1 MNELLKELAEKLGIS
16 TSFTYGCGTIKTSVV
31 GDDVLRFFIESLGYG
46 AKNDE
51 EIRKSLE
58 RLEKRRWQK
67 AAESVYV
74 MTVDEQGFDLV
85 LSEDEAK
92 GEIEVSYAPEG
103 NGDFSCLAVN
113 FSEQERREEGHT
125 AYVRLAAALQDRL
138 APGYYDVKIK
148 TLRGEY
154 KTLLAIAPKE
164 CYGLDTKGKGKLF
177 GFAIQ
182 LYSLKSR
189 RNWGVGDFTDLESM
203 VDILANSG
211 GDVIGLNPL
220 NVLLHDCPESAS
232 PYASTSR
239 LFFPQTAGED

>member
-85 LSEDEAK
+85 LSED
-92 GEIEVSYAPEG
+92 
-103 NGDFSCLAVN
+103 
-113 FSEQERREEGHT
+113 
-125 AYVRLAAALQDRL
+125 
-138 APGYYDVKIK
+138 
-148 TLRGEY
+148 
-154 KTLLAIAPKE
+154 
-164 CYGLDTKGKGKLF
+164 
-177 GFAIQ
+177 
-182 LYSLKSR
+182 
-189 RNWGVGDFTDLESM
+189 
-203 VDILANSG
+203 
-211 GDVIGLNPL
+211 
-220 NVLLHDCPESAS
+220 
-232 PYASTSR
+232 
-239 LFFPQTAGED
+239 

>member
-92 GEIEVSYAPEG
+92 GENRGVVCAG
-103 NGDFSCLAVN
+103 R
-113 FSEQERREEGHT
+113 ERRFQLSGSEFFRTGT
-125 AYVRLAAALQDRL
+125 ARGRAYGVCPAGGGVAGQAG
-138 APGYYDVKIK
+138 AGI
-148 TLRGEY
+148 LR
-154 KTLLAIAPKE
+154 
-164 CYGLDTKGKGKLF
+164 
-177 GFAIQ
+177 
-182 LYSLKSR
+182 R
-189 RNWGVGDFTDLESM
+189 
-203 VDILANSG
+203 
-211 GDVIGLNPL
+211 
-220 NVLLHDCPESAS
+220 
-232 PYASTSR
+232 
-239 LFFPQTAGED
+239 

>member
-103 NGDFSCLAVN
+103 NGI
-113 FSEQERREEGHT
+113 RRMSGWRRRCRT
-125 AYVRLAAALQDRL
+125 GWRRD
-138 APGYYDVKIK
+138 I
-148 TLRGEY
+148 T
-154 KTLLAIAPKE
+154 T
-164 CYGLDTKGKGKLF
+164 
-177 GFAIQ
+177 
-182 LYSLKSR
+182 LKSKR
-189 RNWGVGDFTDLESM
+189 R
-203 VDILANSG
+203 A
-211 GDVIGLNPL
+211 
-220 NVLLHDCPESAS
+220 
-232 PYASTSR
+232 ASTKRCWQLRRKSA
-239 LFFPQTAGED
+239 TALIRKAKENCSVLQSSFIR